1 VNNVVQVKA
10 AGADCAAVIS
20 GLFAAEDIQAR
31 AAELVELWDR
41 A

>member
-10 AGADCAAVIS
+10 VGADCAAVIS